1 MKHEDIYP
9 SWVRARKQVSID
21 PAFADRVMDQVKR
34 RQASGD
40 SRIVHWSRLAER
52 IGVSP
57 WTKAAAL
64 GIASLLG
71 LGRIL
76 LTLHLLLF
84 A

>member
-1 MKHEDIYP
+1 MKHEEVYL
-9 SWVRARKQVSID
+9 SWVQAQKEAPID
-21 PAFADRVMDQVKR
+21 PAFADHVMD
-34 RQASGD
+34 
-40 SRIVHWSRLAER
+40 RIRLQRAPGGGRMAPWSRWAEQ
-52 IGVSP
+52 IGIST

-71 LGRIL
+71 VGRIL

>member
-1 MKHEDIYP
+1 MKHEDFYP
-9 SWVRARKQVSID
+9 SWVQARKQIPIV
-21 PAFADRVMDQVKR
+21 PAFTDRVMDQVKL
-34 RQASGD
+34 RQTPRED
-40 SRIVHWSRLAER
+40 RVVHWSRLAER
-52 IGVSP
+52 IGLSP
-57 WTKAAAL
+57 WAKAAAM